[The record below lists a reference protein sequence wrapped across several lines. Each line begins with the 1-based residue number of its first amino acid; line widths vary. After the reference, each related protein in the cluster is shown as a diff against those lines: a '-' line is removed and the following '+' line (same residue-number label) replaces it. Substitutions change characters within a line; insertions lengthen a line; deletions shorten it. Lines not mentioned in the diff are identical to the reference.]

1 MRGHLTNIIWT
12 CSAEKW
18 KAFPLNQNLFLL
30 PSPLPDILVPT
41 QEMGFLFVKLL
52 THLLPSHHTHE
63 HRLFATRL
71 TFGHISLG

>member
-1 MRGHLTNIIWT
+1 MLCREME
-12 CSAEKW
+12 S
-18 KAFPLNQNLFLL
+18 FPTHNQNLSLL
-30 PSPLPDILVPT
+30 SHPSLSDILVPT
-41 QEMGFLFVKLL
+41 QEMCFLFVKLL